1 MQLSGGSGLH
11 MVALLERPCVVLP
24 RLGALGF
31 LTQKAGW
38 TIIDHSR
45 YSVPSLATGT
55 VQGEFKLFVASHNSS
70 DLDSQNRTKR
80 MLQRW
85 ELYDSRDLSFNELSG
100 GMKKFF
106 LLALQCEGVITDKVL
121 VANAQHQ
128 LDPHR
133 LTLIATNL
141 VKRDIHKIVWCEDSV
156 HMLELKLG
164 RPVERVVFES
174 WLNEDLAVLNA

>member
-1 MQLSGGSGLH
+1 
-11 MVALLERPCVVLP
+11 
-24 RLGALGF
+24 
-31 LTQKAGW
+31 
-38 TIIDHSR
+38 
-45 YSVPSLATGT
+45 
-55 VQGEFKLFVASHNSS
+55 
-70 DLDSQNRTKR
+70 